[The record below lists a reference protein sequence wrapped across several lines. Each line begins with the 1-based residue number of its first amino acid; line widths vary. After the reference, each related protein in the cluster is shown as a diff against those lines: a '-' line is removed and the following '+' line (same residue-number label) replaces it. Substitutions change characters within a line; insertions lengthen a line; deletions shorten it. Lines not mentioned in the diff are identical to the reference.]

1 MNWKDDQGHKLNATD
16 MINPMNVNPRKYRV
30 GYWHFKPTTLR
41 CDESGRWHQL
51 KLRELPATERGSAD
65 GGKTHYFMSHTEIY
79 LAPLSC
85 SHISIISG
93 IWCCS

>member
-1 MNWKDDQGHKLNATD
+1 MNWNDDQGHKLNATD

-51 KLRELPATERGSAD
+51 NVRDLPAHERGSAD
-65 GGKTHYFMSHTEIY
+65 GGNTH
-79 LAPLSC
+79 
-85 SHISIISG
+85 
-93 IWCCS
+93 